1 MFAQY
6 GEGTPYKNG
15 VYRKVGGQI
24 KLPGVSLWLPD
35 IICSIGGKV
44 IHKQGCGL

>member
-24 KLPGVSLWLPD
+24 KLPE
-35 IICSIGGKV
+35 GKPMV
-44 IHKQGCGL
+44 A